1 MYQLRSPYIQY
12 SSNTWAA
19 DNLRI
24 PDNGRSSLHEVI
36 QFHRKNVPNNG
47 PSHDS
52 AVSVANHTLQIVID
66 DDQYQLY
73 AICS

>member
-12 SSNTWAA
+12 SSNTWIA

-36 QFHRKNVPNNG
+36 QFHTKNVPNNG
-47 PSHDS
+47 LSHDS
-52 AVSVANHTLQIVID
+52 AVGVANHTLQIVID
-66 DDQYQLY
+66 DDQ
-73 AICS
+73 